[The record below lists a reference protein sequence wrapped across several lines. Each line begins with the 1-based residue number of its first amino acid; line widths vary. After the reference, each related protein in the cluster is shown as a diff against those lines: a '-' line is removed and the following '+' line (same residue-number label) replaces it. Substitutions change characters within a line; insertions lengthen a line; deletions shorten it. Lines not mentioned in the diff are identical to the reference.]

1 MKSKNK
7 QIRFKTL
14 LAACVCI
21 IALRAS
27 AGTFD
32 FVVQTT
38 TANQAFAFQ
47 TDNASGFNIDWGDGQ
62 TQTGLSGTALRSH
75 NYAVPGVYT
84 NKVAGTA
91 TRIAFG
97 GTGTTPLLLR
107 DILSPID
114 EGVTGINSTAYMFW
128 GAENVER
135 FTRADWFDTASTN
148 VVNTMYMVNGMK
160 KFNQDISGWDVSKS
174 TSFFGMFREAR
185 AFNQD
190 LSGWDTGNVTN
201 MKEMFFN
208 ATAFN
213 GNITT
218 WDVGKVNDMNST
230 FKGASSFNQDISGWN
245 VANVTTMQEM
255 FNGAAAFDQDIG
267 GWDVGKVTQTYSMFQ
282 SAGSFNQPIGDWAV
296 SNVTRT
302 SYMFYNAVNFNQD
315 ISGWDVGKVTQMD
328 RMFYGA
334 KTFNQPIGDWNVRN
348 VTTMHGMFFRA
359 SAFNQP
365 LGNWDLGK
373 ATTLYAMFYEAT
385 SFNQP
390 IGDWNVRNVTTM
402 QSMFDGATAF
412 KQDLS
417 GWTVS
422 NVGNFANFLNRVT
435 LPTDYYNSLLIRWSK
450 QNLKTGVDFNG
461 GSSQYD
467 LGKPDVCRESMI
479 DTFGWTIADGGS
491 TGKWYAYEPGVISF
505 Q

>member
-185 AFNQD
+185 AFNQ
-190 LSGWDTGNVTN
+190 
-201 MKEMFFN
+201 
-208 ATAFN
+208 
-213 GNITT
+213 
-218 WDVGKVNDMNST
+218 
-230 FKGASSFNQDISGWN
+230 
-245 VANVTTMQEM
+245 
-255 FNGAAAFDQDIG
+255 
-267 GWDVGKVTQTYSMFQ
+267 
-282 SAGSFNQPIGDWAV
+282 
-296 SNVTRT
+296 
-302 SYMFYNAVNFNQD
+302 
-315 ISGWDVGKVTQMD
+315 
-328 RMFYGA
+328 
-334 KTFNQPIGDWNVRN
+334 
-348 VTTMHGMFFRA
+348 
-359 SAFNQP
+359 
-365 LGNWDLGK
+365 
-373 ATTLYAMFYEAT
+373 
-385 SFNQP
+385 P

>member
-160 KFNQDISGWDVSKS
+160 KFNQ
-174 TSFFGMFREAR
+174 
-185 AFNQD
+185 
-190 LSGWDTGNVTN
+190 
-201 MKEMFFN
+201 
-208 ATAFN
+208 
-213 GNITT
+213 
-218 WDVGKVNDMNST
+218 
-230 FKGASSFNQDISGWN
+230 
-245 VANVTTMQEM
+245 
-255 FNGAAAFDQDIG
+255 
-267 GWDVGKVTQTYSMFQ
+267 
-282 SAGSFNQPIGDWAV
+282 
-296 SNVTRT
+296 
-302 SYMFYNAVNFNQD
+302 
-315 ISGWDVGKVTQMD
+315 
-328 RMFYGA
+328 
-334 KTFNQPIGDWNVRN
+334 
-348 VTTMHGMFFRA
+348 
-359 SAFNQP
+359 
-365 LGNWDLGK
+365 
-373 ATTLYAMFYEAT
+373 
-385 SFNQP
+385 P

>member
-160 KFNQDISGWDVSKS
+160 KFNQDI
-174 TSFFGMFREAR
+174 
-185 AFNQD
+185 
-190 LSGWDTGNVTN
+190 
-201 MKEMFFN
+201 
-208 ATAFN
+208 
-213 GNITT
+213 
-218 WDVGKVNDMNST
+218 
-230 FKGASSFNQDISGWN
+230 
-245 VANVTTMQEM
+245 
-255 FNGAAAFDQDIG
+255 
-267 GWDVGKVTQTYSMFQ
+267 
-282 SAGSFNQPIGDWAV
+282 
-296 SNVTRT
+296 
-302 SYMFYNAVNFNQD
+302 
-315 ISGWDVGKVTQMD
+315 
-328 RMFYGA
+328 
-334 KTFNQPIGDWNVRN
+334 
-348 VTTMHGMFFRA
+348 
-359 SAFNQP
+359 
-365 LGNWDLGK
+365 
-373 ATTLYAMFYEAT
+373 
-385 SFNQP
+385 
-390 IGDWNVRNVTTM
+390 GDWNVRNVTTM

>member
-267 GWDVGKVTQTYSMFQ
+267 GW
-282 SAGSFNQPIGDWAV
+282 AV

-334 KTFNQPIGDWNVRN
+334 KT
-348 VTTMHGMFFRA
+348 
-359 SAFNQP
+359 
-365 LGNWDLGK
+365 
-373 ATTLYAMFYEAT
+373 
-385 SFNQP
+385 FNQP

>member
-160 KFNQDISGWDVSKS
+160 KFNQ
-174 TSFFGMFREAR
+174 
-185 AFNQD
+185 
-190 LSGWDTGNVTN
+190 
-201 MKEMFFN
+201 
-208 ATAFN
+208 
-213 GNITT
+213 
-218 WDVGKVNDMNST
+218 
-230 FKGASSFNQDISGWN
+230 
-245 VANVTTMQEM
+245 
-255 FNGAAAFDQDIG
+255 
-267 GWDVGKVTQTYSMFQ
+267 
-282 SAGSFNQPIGDWAV
+282 PIGDWAV

-334 KTFNQPIGDWNVRN
+334 KT
-348 VTTMHGMFFRA
+348 
-359 SAFNQP
+359 
-365 LGNWDLGK
+365 
-373 ATTLYAMFYEAT
+373 
-385 SFNQP
+385 FNQP

>member
-160 KFNQDISGWDVSKS
+160 KFNQ
-174 TSFFGMFREAR
+174 
-185 AFNQD
+185 
-190 LSGWDTGNVTN
+190 
-201 MKEMFFN
+201 
-208 ATAFN
+208 
-213 GNITT
+213 
-218 WDVGKVNDMNST
+218 
-230 FKGASSFNQDISGWN
+230 
-245 VANVTTMQEM
+245 
-255 FNGAAAFDQDIG
+255 
-267 GWDVGKVTQTYSMFQ
+267 
-282 SAGSFNQPIGDWAV
+282 
-296 SNVTRT
+296 
-302 SYMFYNAVNFNQD
+302 
-315 ISGWDVGKVTQMD
+315 
-328 RMFYGA
+328 
-334 KTFNQPIGDWNVRN
+334 
-348 VTTMHGMFFRA
+348 
-359 SAFNQP
+359 
-365 LGNWDLGK
+365 
-373 ATTLYAMFYEAT
+373 
-385 SFNQP
+385 P

-491 TGKWYAYEPGVISF
+491 TGKWYAYEPGVISV

>member
-75 NYAVPGVYT
+75 VYAAPGVYT
-84 NKVAGTA
+84 NQVSGTA

-97 GTGTTPLLLR
+97 GGGTTPLLLR

-267 GWDVGKVTQTYSMFQ
+267 G
-282 SAGSFNQPIGDWAV
+282 WAV

>member
-160 KFNQDISGWDVSKS
+160 KFNQDISGWDVS
-174 TSFFGMFREAR
+174 
-185 AFNQD
+185 
-190 LSGWDTGNVTN
+190 
-201 MKEMFFN
+201 
-208 ATAFN
+208 
-213 GNITT
+213 
-218 WDVGKVNDMNST
+218 
-230 FKGASSFNQDISGWN
+230 
-245 VANVTTMQEM
+245 
-255 FNGAAAFDQDIG
+255 
-267 GWDVGKVTQTYSMFQ
+267 
-282 SAGSFNQPIGDWAV
+282 
-296 SNVTRT
+296 
-302 SYMFYNAVNFNQD
+302 
-315 ISGWDVGKVTQMD
+315 
-328 RMFYGA
+328 
-334 KTFNQPIGDWNVRN
+334 
-348 VTTMHGMFFRA
+348 
-359 SAFNQP
+359 
-365 LGNWDLGK
+365 
-373 ATTLYAMFYEAT
+373 
-385 SFNQP
+385 
-390 IGDWNVRNVTTM
+390 NVTTM

>member
-97 GTGTTPLLLR
+97 GTGTTPLLLS

-160 KFNQDISGWDVSKS
+160 K
-174 TSFFGMFREAR
+174 
-185 AFNQD
+185 
-190 LSGWDTGNVTN
+190 
-201 MKEMFFN
+201 
-208 ATAFN
+208 
-213 GNITT
+213 
-218 WDVGKVNDMNST
+218 
-230 FKGASSFNQDISGWN
+230 
-245 VANVTTMQEM
+245 
-255 FNGAAAFDQDIG
+255 
-267 GWDVGKVTQTYSMFQ
+267 
-282 SAGSFNQPIGDWAV
+282 
-296 SNVTRT
+296 
-302 SYMFYNAVNFNQD
+302 
-315 ISGWDVGKVTQMD
+315 
-328 RMFYGA
+328 
-334 KTFNQPIGDWNVRN
+334 
-348 VTTMHGMFFRA
+348 
-359 SAFNQP
+359 
-365 LGNWDLGK
+365 
-373 ATTLYAMFYEAT
+373 
-385 SFNQP
+385 FNQP